1 MHRAGHLYYP
11 LPPDNGTDV
20 AASASAFLCEAEA
33 ALRPDNFGRLRE
45 LLVALDAQ
53 QNRAALRAARALLTD
68 HAALLG
74 AFEQITS
81 TRPRTALTLLRA
93 PRADAAL
100 LDGDGDAAAA
110 DDGELELRQQP
121 TLIVLQPSGRS
132 LAHAP
137 IQWVRA
143 RIDAAP
149 PSASAAASSSSS
161 SAAAASASSSA
172 STVGDGGDGGDAPAW
187 CGVAGEVCVPVNR
200 GLAAFEYLDVRGA
213 GARSAQFGAILRNCC
228 GTPRKSAQFSPT
240 PSLPPGH
247 SQRADGPSYSSCSTR
262 KETFAPTCRRCGRTR
277 SAWIGLRKW
286 RRAARARTPMAG
298 AAGAAGASPLAV
310 KVAAAARAGGGPTS
324 GGGGGGGASAPLAV
338 AAGASSLA
346 APRPKHARFA
356 PTPAAARDARASA
369 AGSHSLTSLALPTV
383 RSRRPPPVRLRRRR
397 RRRRRGRWQWRRR
410 RCGRPA

>member
-33 ALRPDNFGRLRE
+33 ALRPDVFGRLRE
-45 LLVALDAQ
+45 LLVALGAQ
-53 QNRAALRAARALLTD
+53 QNGAALRAARALLAD

-121 TLIVLQPSGRS
+121 TLLVLQPSGRS

-149 PSASAAASSSSS
+149 PSASAAASSSAAS
-161 SAAAASASSSA
+161 SAAASSA
-172 STVGDGGDGGDAPAW
+172 GTVSDGGDGGDAPAW

-213 GARSAQFGAILRNCC
+213 GMRRRAVRRNSAQLFWDAAQI
-228 GTPRKSAQFSPT
+228 SAQFSPT
-240 PSLPPGH
+240 SSLPPVR
-247 SQRADGPSYSSCSTR
+247 SQRADGRSSSNCST
-262 KETFAPTCRRCGRTR
+262 KKGTFAPTSRRCGRTL
-277 SAWIGLRKW
+277 SESSGQRKW
-286 RRAARARTPMAG
+286 QRAVRARARRWP
-298 AAGAAGASPLAV
+298 P
-310 KVAAAARAGGGPTS
+310 PP
-324 GGGGGGGASAPLAV
+324 APP
-338 AAGASSLA
+338 
-346 APRPKHARFA
+346 APRP
-356 PTPAAARDARASA
+356 S
-369 AGSHSLTSLALPTV
+369 
-383 RSRRPPPVRLRRRR
+383 
-397 RRRRRGRWQWRRR
+397 Q
-410 RCGRPA
+410 

>member
-33 ALRPDNFGRLRE
+33 ALRPDVFGRLRE
-45 LLVALDAQ
+45 LLVALGAQ
-53 QNRAALRAARALLTD
+53 QNGAALRAARALLTD

-121 TLIVLQPSGRS
+121 TLLVLQPSGRS

-161 SAAAASASSSA
+161 SAAA
-172 STVGDGGDGGDAPAW
+172 
-187 CGVAGEVCVPVNR
+187 
-200 GLAAFEYLDVRGA
+200 
-213 GARSAQFGAILRNCC
+213 
-228 GTPRKSAQFSPT
+228 
-240 PSLPPGH
+240 
-247 SQRADGPSYSSCSTR
+247 
-262 KETFAPTCRRCGRTR
+262 RCG
-277 SAWIGLRKW
+277 
-286 RRAARARTPMAG
+286 
-298 AAGAAGASPLAV
+298 
-310 KVAAAARAGGGPTS
+310 AAAAVACAMR
-324 GGGGGGGASAPLAV
+324 LAE
-338 AAGASSLA
+338 
-346 APRPKHARFA
+346 R
-356 PTPAAARDARASA
+356 
-369 AGSHSLTSLALPTV
+369 
-383 RSRRPPPVRLRRRR
+383 
-397 RRRRRGRWQWRRR
+397 
-410 RCGRPA
+410 